1 MSVGLPTGH
10 GDVKGWRDET
20 DPCVTTAQTPVPPL
34 TRSALFAMAL
44 ACGTAVANIYY
55 NQPMLGMI
63 AARFPAGGVAGLVAT
78 LTQVGYALGLLLLLP
93 LGDLYERRR
102 LIVVQFVA
110 VAVASA
116 GAALSTSAW
125 SLLAASL
132 ALGAASTVAQQ
143 IVPFVAIL
151 AEPSRRGAAIGFVM
165 SGLLTGIL
173 FSRTLAGFVAEHFGW
188 QTMFWVAVPIALGS
202 ALLMRLCLPVHRPN
216 RSLHYGALLASL
228 VGLWRGEPV
237 LRRAGFT
244 QGMLFAA
251 FTAFWTILALRLQ
264 QPAFHLGPDVAGLFG
279 VVGAVGVAMAPLAG
293 RMADRR
299 GPYVVIALGT
309 SVALLAWLVFGLWES
324 VIGMVV
330 GVMLLDFGVQVAL
343 VSHQHLIYGLH
354 PEYKSRL
361 NTVFM
366 TTMFFGGS
374 LGSIGA
380 AFAWHHLGWFGV
392 SLFGGALAL
401 VAMLSQW
408 RAHRLQ
414 AATA

>member
-1 MSVGLPTGH
+1 M
-10 GDVKGWRDET
+10 T
-20 DPCVTTAQTPVPPL
+20 DQTPPLAHPL
-34 TRSALFAMAL
+34 TRGTLFAMAL

-63 AARFPAGGVAGLVAT
+63 AARFPHAGVAGLVAT
-78 LTQVGYALGLLLLLP
+78 LTQVGYALGLFLLLP
-93 LGDLYERRR
+93 LGDLFERRR

-110 VAVASA
+110 VAVASL
-116 GAALSTSAW
+116 GAALASSAW

-132 ALGAASTVAQQ
+132 ALGAAATVAQQ

-151 AEPSRRGAAIGFVM
+151 AEPSKRGAAIGFVM

-188 QTMFWVAVPIALGS
+188 QAMFWVAVPIALGS
-202 ALLMRLCLPVHRPN
+202 ALLMRQCLPVHRPAQSM
-216 RSLHYGALLASL
+216 RYGALLASL
-228 VGLWRGEPV
+228 GKLWRAEPV

-244 QGMLFAA
+244 QAMLFAC

-264 QPAFHLGPDVAGLFG
+264 QPAFRLGPDVAGLFG

-299 GPYVVIALGT
+299 GPFVVIALGT
-309 SVALLAWLVFGLWES
+309 AVAVLAWGVFGVWES
-324 VIGMVV
+324 IAGMVV
-330 GVMLLDFGVQVAL
+330 GVVLLDFGVQVAL

-366 TTMFFGGS
+366 TTMFLGGS
-374 LGSIGA
+374 FGSVGA
-380 AFAWHHLGWFGV
+380 SLAWQRAGWPGV

-401 VAMLSQW
+401 VAMFSQW
-408 RAHRLQ
+408 RASRLEDRRT
-414 AATA
+414 ATAA

>member
-1 MSVGLPTGH
+1 MHLSASP
-10 GDVKGWRDET
+10 EA
-20 DPCVTTAQTPVPPL
+20 PVTLRRGT
-34 TRSALFAMAL
+34 LFAMAL

-93 LGDLYERRR
+93 LGDLFERRR

-110 VAVASA
+110 VAIASA
-116 GAALSTSAW
+116 GAALAPGAW
-125 SLLAASL
+125 TLLAASL

-188 QTMFWVAVPIALGS
+188 QAMFGVAVPIALAS
-202 ALLMRLCLPVHRPN
+202 AVLMGLCLPVHRPGHA
-216 RSLHYGALLASL
+216 LHYGALLASL
-228 VGLWRGEPV
+228 GKLWRTEPV

-251 FTAFWTILALRLQ
+251 FTTFWTILALRLQ
-264 QPAFHLGPDVAGLFG
+264 QPRFHLGPDVAGLFG
-279 VVGAVGVAMAPLAG
+279 AVGAVGVAMAPLAG

-309 SVALLAWLVFGLWES
+309 SVSLLAWLVFGVWPS
-324 VIGMVV
+324 IVGMAV
-330 GVMLLDFGVQVAL
+330 GVVLLDFGVQVSL
-343 VSHQHLIYGLH
+343 VSHQHLIYGVH
-354 PEYKSRL
+354 AEYKSRL

-380 AFAWHHLGWFGV
+380 AFAWHHLGWSGV

-401 VAMLSQW
+401 VALGSQW
-408 RAHRLQ
+408 RAQRLEQ
-414 AATA
+414 QRVVTVS

>member
-1 MSVGLPTGH
+1 MTHPASSPTPTVLGR
-10 GDVKGWRDET
+10 GT
-20 DPCVTTAQTPVPPL
+20 
-34 TRSALFAMAL
+34 LFAMAL

-63 AARFPAGGVAGLVAT
+63 ARSFPGGGVAGLVPT

-93 LGDLYERRR
+93 LGDLHERRR
-102 LIVVQFVA
+102 LIVLQFLA

-116 GAALSTSAW
+116 GAALSSGAW

-132 ALGAASTVAQQ
+132 ALGAAATVAQQ

-151 AEPSRRGAAIGFVM
+151 AEPSRRGAAIGSVM

-188 QTMFWVAVPIALGS
+188 QAMFWVAVPIALGS

-216 RSLHYGALLASL
+216 QSLHYGALLASL
-228 VGLWRGEPV
+228 VGLWRNEPV

-244 QGMLFAA
+244 QALLFAS
-251 FTAFWTILALRLQ
+251 FTTFWTILALRLQ
-264 QPAFHLGPDVAGLFG
+264 QPTFHLGPDVAGLFG

-299 GPYVVIALGT
+299 GPYVVIGLGT
-309 SVALLAWLVFGLWES
+309 TVALAAWLVFGLWGS
-324 VIGMVV
+324 IAGMVV
-330 GVMLLDFGVQVAL
+330 GVVLLDFGVQVAL

-380 AFAWHHLGWFGV
+380 AASWHHAGWTGV
-392 SLFGGALAL
+392 SAFGGALAL
-401 VAMLSQW
+401 GALLSQW

-414 AATA
+414 ARQLAT